1 MTDASG
7 DLRAGD
13 LRLLD
18 DPIARR
24 LLESR
29 ELARLAYTAKD
40 GTPRVIPVGWLWS
53 GAEFV
58 FGTFRGSPKLPAL
71 RRSPAVALTID
82 RAGPPP
88 EVLLVRGTA
97 TVTDVDGVPEE
108 YRRMQAKY
116 YGEEAADEV
125 VAAIRRAGAP
135 MSVVTVRPTWVTV
148 MDFRTRFP
156 SGLVD
161 AGLTG

>member
-1 MTDASG
+1 MSDAS
-7 DLRAGD
+7 DELRQGD

-24 LLESR
+24 LLGSR

-40 GTPRVIPVGWLWS
+40 GTPRVIPIGWLWT
-53 GAEFV
+53 GTDFV
-58 FGTFRGSPKLPAL
+58 FATFGGSPKLAAL
-71 RRSPAVALTID
+71 RRNPAVALTID

-88 EVLLVRGTA
+88 EVLLVRGPA
-97 TVTDVDGVPEE
+97 SVVDVDGVPEE
-108 YRRMQAKY
+108 YRRMQVKY
-116 YGEEAADEV
+116 YGEEAAEAV
-125 VAAIRRAGAP
+125 VAAIRQAGAP
-135 MSVVTVRPTWVTV
+135 MAVVTVRPDWVAT